1 MNDTKKFNLPA
12 LPFGENDLSPVI
24 SADTVQLHYGKHHQ
38 AYFNMLNTLSEGTK
52 YNDMSLEDVVVES
65 FKDKEQKIFNNAG
78 QAWNHILYW
87 EQMTPGGESAPSG
100 KLHSMI
106 EESFGDFDTFKDQF
120 VQQSVGVFGSG
131 WCWLIQSD
139 SSLEIMGTPNGE
151 NPLAHGKHAL
161 MGIDV
166 WEHAYYLDYKNVRP
180 DYVKAILDNSIK
192 LLTFLKTGK

>member
-1 MNDTKKFNLPA
+1 
-12 LPFGENDLSPVI
+12 
-24 SADTVQLHYGKHHQ
+24 
-38 AYFNMLNTLSEGTK
+38 MLNTSAEGTK

-87 EQMTPGGESAPSG
+87 DQMKPGGETAPSG
-100 KLHSMI
+100 RLHTMI
-106 EESFGDFDTFKDQF
+106 ESSFGDFDSFKDQF

-131 WCWLIQSD
+131 WCWLVQND
-139 SSLEIMGTPNGE
+139 SSFEIMGTPNGE

-180 DYVKAILDNSIK
+180 DYVKAILDNSINWSFVSDK
-192 LLTFLKTGK
+192 LK